1 MTMMFQADIHSLR
14 QTDVLV
20 IGGGTAGIAA
30 AICAARRGCKT
41 ILVEREYSLGGTA
54 VSGLVGPFMT
64 CSDPHGKRKLIR
76 GFFEELVERM
86 IALDG
91 AVDPMSIPNCDSH
104 SSWHAKGHRNLTPFS
119 SEVLKFA
126 AEDLC
131 LHYHVELLYGAQLVG
146 IERNATKHHIAKAVF
161 AAKEGL
167 IAVAPN
173 MVIDC
178 TGDGDAAFL
187 AGCPMEKG
195 DPQNGEMQAA
205 GLFFLLDGLDENI
218 LQRRCN
224 EQGWEAMRFE
234 REIAEAAAQGE
245 YPIPRR
251 RLGLYKS
258 CDGFWRAN
266 VTRLPNVD
274 GTTSDGLTKAAVE
287 GRQQIAA
294 IIRFLRKYVPGAEHA
309 RLVQSAATPG
319 IRETRRIKGNFVM
332 TEQDLLNGTMFD
344 DAILL
349 CANSRDVHTG
359 MIGRYQPQ
367 ERIYSLP
374 YRLLLPAGVDNLLAA
389 GRNVSCDRAVLSA
402 IRVMPPC
409 FGMGQAA
416 GNAAALALQSNR
428 KPAQI
433 DIHELQT
440 RLRAENVVL
449 EP

>member
-1 MTMMFQADIHSLR
+1 MTTLFQAPIHSHQ

-30 AICAARRGCKT
+30 AVCAARRGCKT
-41 ILVEREYSLGGTA
+41 LLIEREFSLGGTA

-64 CSDPHGKRKLIR
+64 CSDPKGERKLIR
-76 GFFEELVERM
+76 GFFEELVNRM
-86 IALDG
+86 IALGG
-91 AVDPMSIPNCDSH
+91 AVDPMTLPNCDCH
-104 SSWHAKGHRNLTPFS
+104 SSWHPNGHRNLTPFS
-119 SEVLKFA
+119 SEVLKYA
-126 AEDLC
+126 AEELC
-131 LHYHVELLYGAQLVG
+131 LQYQVELLYGAQL
-146 IERNATKHHIAKAVF
+146 ISMERDASKQRIAKAVF

-167 IAVAPN
+167 IAVAPK

-195 DPQNGEMQAA
+195 DPQSGEMQAA
-205 GLFFLLDGLDENI
+205 SLFFLLDGLDEDI
-218 LQRRCN
+218 MQRRS
-224 EQGWEAMRFE
+224 EELGWESMRFE
-234 REIAEAAAQGE
+234 KEIAEAAANGD

-266 VTRLPNVD
+266 VTRLPGVD
-274 GTTSDGLTKAAVE
+274 GTSSESLTHAAME
-287 GRQQIAA
+287 GRKQIFA
-294 IIRFLRKYVPGAEHA
+294 IIHFLRKYVRGAENA
-309 RLVQSAATPG
+309 RLIQSAASPG
-319 IRETRRIKGNFVM
+319 IRETRRIKGDFVM
-332 TEQDLLNGTMFD
+332 TEQDLVNGTIFP

-349 CANSRDVHTG
+349 CANSRDVHAG
-359 MIGRYQPQ
+359 LVGRYLPQ
-367 ERIYSLP
+367 ENIYSLP
-374 YRLLLPAGVDNLLAA
+374 YRMLIPAGVDNILAA

-416 GNAAALALQSNR
+416 GNAAALALQSG
-428 KPAQI
+428 KCTAQI